1 MEEVSTAAPELTARG
16 RASRARIVQAA
27 TRLMLEQGVNA
38 TSVED
43 VLAAAGAS
51 KSQLYHYFNGKQQL
65 VQAVIEAAAAAVFA
79 AQLPFVDTLDSW
91 EAIEGW
97 CNHIISLKERNGCAL
112 GCPLG
117 TLTSELAAT
126 DEAARAL
133 LADSY
138 DRWESHLR
146 TGLTAMRGQ
155 GLLEPSAEI
164 DVLATA
170 TMASLQGGLLLAK
183 ATQSVR
189 PLRIA
194 LDAAVAYLRTF
205 QTPPQTGRPRSAIP
219 NLSKENRRG
228 RL

>member
-1 MEEVSTAAPELTARG
+1 MEDGLTPVPELTARG

-27 TRLMLEQGVNA
+27 TKLMLERGVSA

-43 VLAAAGAS
+43 VLEAAGAS
-51 KSQLYHYFNGKQQL
+51 KGQLYHYFDGKHDL
-65 VQAVIEAAAAAVFA
+65 IQAVIEAANASVLA
-79 AQLPFVDTLDSW
+79 AQEPHLATLDSW
-91 EAIEGW
+91 DAIEAW
-97 CNHIISLKERNGCAL
+97 CNHIVGLKERNGCSL

-133 LADSY
+133 LAQAY
-138 DRWESHLR
+138 DRWEAHLR
-146 TGLTAMRGQ
+146 DGLAAMRRDGTLQ
-155 GLLEPSAEI
+155 PTADV

-183 ATQSVR
+183 ATRSIR

-194 LDAAVAYLRTF
+194 LAAAVTYLRTF
-205 QTPPQTGRPRSAIP
+205 EASTTPADARP
-219 NLSKENRRG
+219 KRR
-228 RL
+228 